1 MSKTL
6 EDYAVAA
13 MNALVIAGLNSGA
26 WEDYD
31 DLAKSAFMIAESMI
45 KERNK
50 LDNEL
55 INKSTLE
62 NESALGKKKSA
73 YVSQTISPK
82 INPQDPFLWLKDC

>member
-45 KERNK
+45 KVRDKVDGEVIKRRVDEQRSMH
-50 LDNEL
+50 LE
-55 INKSTLE
+55 IN
-62 NESALGKKKSA
+62 
-73 YVSQTISPK
+73 
-82 INPQDPFLWLKDC
+82 

>member
-31 DLAKSAFMIAESMI
+31 DLAKSAFMIAEAMH
-45 KERNK
+45 KESKRIWN
-50 LDNEL
+50 NEMERTGH
-55 INKSTLE
+55 SFPYTD
-62 NESALGKKKSA
+62 
-73 YVSQTISPK
+73 
-82 INPQDPFLWLKDC
+82 PQFIPYRK